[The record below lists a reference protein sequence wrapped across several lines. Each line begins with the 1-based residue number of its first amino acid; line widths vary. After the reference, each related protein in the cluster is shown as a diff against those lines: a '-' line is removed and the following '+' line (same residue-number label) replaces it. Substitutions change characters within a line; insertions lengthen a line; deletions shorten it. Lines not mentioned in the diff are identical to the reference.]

1 MPLVGFRPTKARLI
15 IEDNKASVLV
25 MKVVVYPGDSVKLA
39 TGDRLEELTGV
50 LRIRSKDN
58 GARNGAR
65 DLGSLV
71 YIAES
76 DLAADPAPA
85 KYQINIAI
93 AGAKFD
99 TLVRVALSGRLPTK
113 FFVDAGERISRAE
126 LPGLGYEVRAGKRTK
141 FWNTLAHRTLLVT
154 NFSFILPI
162 DVPEPR
168 GDGAGPRPRRP
179 KPTPDRPLRPTR
191 RSRSSSTTCWS
202 FMARRNIRCSR
213 SCAFSGCLPLRRW
226 SSDSCCS
233 SERSGAS
240 RSGTVRAL
248 NGSGESRR

>member
-15 IEDNKASVLV
+15 IEDDKASVLV

-50 LRIRSKDN
+50 LRVRSKDN

-65 DLGSLV
+65 DLGSRI

-76 DLAADPAPA
+76 DLAADRSPA
-85 KYQINIAI
+85 KYQINIAM

-113 FFVDAGERISRAE
+113 FFIDAGKRISRAE
-126 LPGLGYEVRAGKRTK
+126 NPGMGYEVRAGKRTK
-141 FWNTLAHRTLLVT
+141 FWDTLAHRTLLVT

-168 GDGAGPRPRRP
+168 GDEVAPPDVHPGPLAATNAQVAELIDDLLVFHGET
-179 KPTPDRPLRPTR
+179 KNTLFALM
-191 RSRSSSTTCWS
+191 CIIGVVAVAALVIGLAL
-202 FMARRNIRCSR
+202 FQ
-213 SCAFSGCLPLRRW
+213 
-226 SSDSCCS
+226 
-233 SERSGAS
+233 
-240 RSGTVRAL
+240 RA
-248 NGSGESRR
+248 